1 MVKPLIISVIVLGY
15 FVLAVFYSIKY
26 RFIQFRA
33 VGETKKI
40 LVSEKNRSA
49 YSTFMLSMASHMG
62 TGNIVGISTALIYG
76 GAGSLFW
83 MWVYTIFSA
92 IFSLM
97 ENTLAQVYKEKIN
110 GENRG
115 GACFYMKK
123 GLNNNFLSLVFAFF
137 LLCTN
142 TIFFQPLQVNTIS
155 ETINLTFGID
165 KILILVGF
173 VIFTY
178 IVIFNGTK
186 RIVRFSELVVQ
197 P

>member
-76 GAGSLFW
+76 GAGSLFGCGF
-83 MWVYTIFSA
+83 IQSSLRFSL
-92 IFSLM
+92 LM

-110 GENRG
+110 EKI
-115 GACFYMKK
+115 CVEHVLYEK

-142 TIFFQPLQVNTIS
+142 TIFF
-155 ETINLTFGID
+155 NLY
-165 KILILVGF
+165 KLILL
-173 VIFTY
+173 
-178 IVIFNGTK
+178 
-186 RIVRFSELVVQ
+186 VRQ
-197 P
+197 